1 MKTEVQANTYAI
13 ETTANSEQVAKR
25 KDLAR
30 LFKAS
35 PLSEDDLLFNLG
47 LYVRS
52 SLLVK
57 FLVMN
62 QMYERIKDLPG
73 HIVEFGVWY
82 GQNIVLMENLRA
94 IHEPFNKQRKIIGF
108 DTFSGYTNMSPLDKK
123 SEVWKE
129 NSYDTNVDYVSYL
142 KELVGVHEGCNIL
155 GHLKGNH
162 ELVVGDVTETVP
174 QYFKAHPEAL
184 IAFAFFDIGIYK
196 PTKVA
201 LEYVVKNMVP
211 GGIILMDEMTWPEA
225 PGEAIAFKEVF
236 KDIKYKIEKCVHYP
250 SKSIVTIL

>member
-25 KDLAR
+25 KELTHM
-30 LFKAS
+30 FKTS
-35 PLSEDDLLFNLG
+35 PLSEEDLIFNLG

-62 QMYERIKDLPG
+62 DMYERIKNLPG

-108 DTFSGYTNMSPLDKK
+108 DTFSGYTNMAPQDKK
-123 SEVWKE
+123 SEVWQAK
-129 NSYDTNVDYVSYL
+129 SYDTDIDYVSYL
-142 KELVGVHEGCNIL
+142 KKLVSIHEGSNIM
-155 GHLKGNH
+155 GHLQGNH
-162 ELVVGDVTETVP
+162 ELVVGDVTETAP
-174 QYFKAHPEAL
+174 QYFKNHPEAL

-201 LEYVVKNMVP
+201 LECVVENMVP

-236 KDIKYKIEKCVHYP
+236 ANRKYRIEKCALYP
-250 SKSIVTIL
+250 SKTIVTVL

>member
-1 MKTEVQANTYAI
+1 MKTEIQANTYAI
-13 ETTANSEQVAKR
+13 ETTANLEQVAKR
-25 KDLAR
+25 EDLAN
-30 LFKAS
+30 LFKSS
-35 PLSEDDLLFNLG
+35 PLSQDDLLFNLG

-62 QMYERIKDLPG
+62 EMYERIKHLPG

-82 GQNIVLMENLRA
+82 GQNIVLMENLRS

-108 DTFSGYTNMSPLDKK
+108 DTFSGYTNMSKEDKK
-123 SEVWKE
+123 SEVWQEK
-129 NSYDTNVDYVSYL
+129 SYDTDIDYVSYL
-142 KELVGVHEGCNIL
+142 KKLVRVHEGCNVL
-155 GHLKGNH
+155 GHLQGNH
-162 ELVVGDVTETVP
+162 ELVVGDVTETTP
-174 QYFKAHPEAL
+174 KYFNEHPEAL

-201 LEYVVKNMVP
+201 LECVVKNMVP
-211 GGIILMDEMTWPEA
+211 GGVILMDELTWPEA

-236 KDIKYKIEKCVHYP
+236 KEIKYKIEKCTHYP
-250 SKSIVTIL
+250 SKTIVTIL

>member
-1 MKTEVQANTYAI
+1 MKTEIQAKTYAI
-13 ETTANSEQVAKR
+13 ETTANLEQIDER
-25 KDLAR
+25 RELSQ
-30 LFKAS
+30 LFKAT
-35 PLSEDDLLFNLG
+35 PLNTDDLLFNLG

-62 QMYERIKDLPG
+62 DMYERIKNLPG
-73 HIVEFGVWY
+73 HIFEFGVWY

-108 DTFSGYTNMSPLDKK
+108 DTFSGYTNMSAIDKE
-123 SEVWKE
+123 SEVWQK
-129 NSYDTNVDYVSYL
+129 NSYDTDIDYVDYL
-142 KELVGVHEGCNIL
+142 KKLINVHEGCNVL
-155 GHLKGNH
+155 GHLQGKH
-162 ELVVGDVTETVP
+162 ELVVGDATKTVP
-174 QYFKAHPEAL
+174 QYFNEHPETL
-184 IAFAFFDIGIYK
+184 VAFAFFDIGIYE

-211 GGIILMDEMTWPEA
+211 GGVILMDELTWSEA
-225 PGEAIAFKEVF
+225 PGEAIAFKEIF
-236 KDIKYKIEKCVHYP
+236 QGIKYKIEKCLYYP

>member
-1 MKTEVQANTYAI
+1 MKADIQANTYAI
-13 ETTANSEQVAKR
+13 ETTANSDQLNNRKELAK
-25 KDLAR
+25 

-35 PLSEDDLLFNLG
+35 PLNEDDLLFNLG
-47 LYVRS
+47 LYIRS

-62 QMYERIKDLPG
+62 DMYERIKHLPG
-73 HIVEFGVWY
+73 NIVEFGVWY

-94 IHEPFNKQRKIIGF
+94 IHEPFNKQRRILGF
-108 DTFSGYTNMSPLDKK
+108 DTFTGYENVCDKDK
-123 SEVWKE
+123 NSEVWVD
-129 NSYDTNVDYVSYL
+129 NSYDTEVDYVSYL
-142 KELVGVHEGCNIL
+142 KKLISVHEGNNML

-162 ELVVGDVTETVP
+162 ELIVGDVTKTAPE
-174 QYFKAHPEAL
+174 YFKKHPESL
-184 IAFAFFDIGIYK
+184 IAFAFFDIGIYN

-201 LEYVVKNMVP
+201 LECVVNNMVP
-211 GGIILMDEMTWPEA
+211 GGIILLDELTWPEA

-236 KDIKYKIEKCVHYP
+236 KNVKYKIEKCERYP